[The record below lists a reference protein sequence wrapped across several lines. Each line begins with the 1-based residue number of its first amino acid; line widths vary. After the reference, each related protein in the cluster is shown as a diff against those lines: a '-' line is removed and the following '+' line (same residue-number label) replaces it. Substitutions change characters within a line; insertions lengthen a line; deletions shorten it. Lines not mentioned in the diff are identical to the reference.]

1 MFLAAFGSSCSLV
14 STSPSLR
21 KQDVSQMVVE
31 YSQKGIKG
39 SKHLLSEAVSEILTI
54 TENLLK
60 DGEMQHLKR
69 EDAHNV

>member
-1 MFLAAFGSSCSLV
+1 
-14 STSPSLR
+14 
-21 KQDVSQMVVE
+21 MVVE